1 MSDIRVAIDNPDSP
15 TWLPPPST
23 IIARCREV
31 GLIVQ
36 GFVEHSPDGSESVW
50 IKQGIL
56 IAMGEAR
63 TQKFLADVVN
73 SDENCVVR
81 VPQVYRAFRDEER
94 GYIVMEYIPGHDC
107 TDDDLDAVVEA
118 VRRFRTIESPTTSPG
133 YVGGGPILHQLFSEL
148 HSVVEYPSI
157 ADLQHHV
164 NRVCPYPFE
173 LRLSH
178 IDFNYLPDSCCL

>member
-15 TWLPPPST
+15 TWLPPPSA

-31 GLIVQ
+31 GLIVP

-94 GYIVMEYIPGHDC
+94 GYIVMEYIPGVTVMDYLKGAPEEEA
-107 TDDDLDAVVEA
+107 TIVKAVANVLA
-118 VRRFRTIESPTTSPG
+118 RMFAIPAPPDQKPSPVDGRGRVHHPFFRDWTAP
-133 YVGGGPILHQLFSEL
+133 
-148 HSVVEYPSI
+148 VEYPSVLS
-157 ADLQHHV
+157 LQCHLNAV
-164 NRVCPYPFE
+164 
-173 LRLSH
+173 S
-178 IDFNYLPDSCCL
+178 